1 MTTKQKQ
8 EGQQKSQANNKVL
21 QEIRKGNNKFSKI
34 EFELSVTKQV
44 NFLLS
49 HRLVNMEHQ
58 C

>member
-21 QEIRKGNNKFSKI
+21 QEIRKGNNNFSKI
-34 EFELSVTKQV
+34 ESELSVTKQV

-49 HRLVNMEHQ
+49 HRLVNIEHQ

>member
-8 EGQQKSQANNKVL
+8 EGQQKSQANNTVL
-21 QEIRKGNNKFSKI
+21 QEIRKGNNNFSKI
-34 EFELSVTKQV
+34 ESELSVTKQV

-49 HRLVNMEHQ
+49 HRLVNIEHQ

>member
-21 QEIRKGNNKFSKI
+21 QEIRKGNNNFSKI